1 MLLNGIRWTTAAF
14 VALLSSVTAQSMM
27 IYQTRLTVPG
37 SIDRGSLSCDDA
49 QFCNLHPNASMY
61 PVNGCFLSAWKG
73 TAALL
78 HVPNA
83 YCPTGKIL
91 SNWSSFE
98 TSGHYDGNY
107 GAQYTLG
114 NCVMTTVC
122 GL

>member
-1 MLLNGIRWTTAAF
+1 
-14 VALLSSVTAQSMM
+14 
-27 IYQTRLTVPG
+27 
-37 SIDRGSLSCDDA
+37 
-49 QFCNLHPNASMY
+49 MY
-61 PVNGCFLSAWKG
+61 PVNGCFLSAFPG

-98 TSGHYDGNY
+98 TSGQDTGGYY
-107 GAQYTLG
+107 EVTLG